1 MITLCLETA
10 TARVAIAITNNG
22 RLIGETL
29 LDAPGGQQ
37 NRLLLPELQHLL
49 NLHGL
54 EFQQIDLYSC
64 AVGPGSFT
72 GLRSGI
78 ATIQGLALANNKPCV
93 GVSTLAML
101 ALNLPYAAFPVCPM
115 LDARK
120 NEVYTALY
128 QPGALPDPICP
139 DHVILPEQFLAE
151 LEGPVIFLGDGAVK
165 YHSLIVQK
173 LGERAV
179 LVPASLSVVRASAG
193 CMLAEDTFS
202 KVGATLPEQLL
213 PNYLR
218 LSEAELARQK
228 GKGGD

>member
-22 RLIGETL
+22 SLLGETL

-49 NLHGL
+49 QLHGL
-54 EFQQIDLYSC
+54 EFQQIDLYAC

-128 QPGALPDPICP
+128 QSGTSPAPICP
-139 DHVILPEQFLAE
+139 DRVIPPEQFLAE
-151 LEGPVIFLGDGAVK
+151 LEGPTIFLGDGATK
-165 YHSLIVQK
+165 YRDQIVQK
-173 LGERAV
+173 LGERACFAPDT
-179 LVPASLSVVRASAG
+179 LNVVRASAG
-193 CMLAEDTFS
+193 CILAEDVFS
-202 KVGATLPEQLL
+202 KGGATLPEQLL
-213 PNYLR
+213 PSYLR

-228 GKGGD
+228 GKGA